1 MALTAAQLAPAIE
14 NAVFRNYIE
23 KGMRIF
29 TPHMFIA
36 EEIGS
41 PAIVLSALFALSAAG
56 VLNEQIALRDKAT
69 HEIIFQGRLGEI
81 APARESNSSLQD
93 VEATY
98 AFEIVDAY
106 VAMRLEAEIENATA

>member
-1 MALTAAQLAPAIE
+1 MAFTVAQLAPAIE

-23 KGMRIF
+23 KGLRIF

-56 VLNEQIALRDKAT
+56 VLNEQIALRNKIT

-81 APARESNSSLQD
+81 VDARKSDVSLQD
-93 VEATY
+93 TEVTY
-98 AFEIVDAY
+98 AFEIVDSY
-106 VAMRLEAEIENATA
+106 VTMRLEAEISNAST